1 MSWTSIIDQRRT
13 IEALKSTIAS
23 ERIAHAYLFH
33 GPDGV
38 GKRAVAIEYGKTLLC
53 ERGGTEACGK
63 CLPCTKVS
71 RMVHPDLHIL
81 FPYPS
86 DTDLEDVGE
95 RIRLLGKNPYAAVD
109 FVRRPT
115 LGDPTKS
122 TNKQALYTVSRMHE
136 EVRREMS
143 FKPVEGKYKIAVM
156 TDADLLRTEAANAFL
171 KLLEEPAPRTIF
183 ILTTSRTDR
192 MLPTILSRCQRF
204 RFDPLAPEAIEQEL
218 VEREGTEPA
227 LAATL
232 ARMADGSYT
241 AALDLAQ
248 NEELRGLREL
258 VLDFFRM
265 SYAKKVDRLAD
276 QVEQTARL
284 GRDQVKHVLELML
297 RWVRDLVL
305 YRSLGDDAPLVNV
318 DQRDAI
324 AKFNDNLPDADLEA
338 MASILEEAV
347 ELIERNV
354 HVTLTLTVLSQTLAA
369 AMRGPHSGKLYLPL
383 SDEPLR
389 KSA

>member
-1 MSWTSIIDQRRT
+1 MNIINQRRT
-13 IEALKSTIAS
+13 VEALKSTIAS
-23 ERIAHAYLFH
+23 ERIAHAYLFI

-53 ERGGTEACGK
+53 ERGGTEPCDR
-63 CLPCTKVS
+63 CLPCTKVN

-86 DTDLEDVGE
+86 DTDTKDVAE
-95 RIRLLGKNPYAAVD
+95 RIQLLGENPYAAVD

-122 TNKQALYTVSRMHE
+122 SNKQALYTVARMHE

-143 FKPVEGKYKIAVM
+143 FKPVEGKYKIAIL

-183 ILTTSRTDR
+183 ILTTSRPDR

-204 RFDPLAPEAIEQEL
+204 RFDPLSPEAIEEAL
-218 VEREGTEPA
+218 IGREGIEPA
-227 LAATL
+227 FAAAV

-248 NEELRGLREL
+248 NEELRGLRDL

-265 SYAKKVDRLAD
+265 SYAQDVNRLTD
-276 QVEQTARL
+276 LIEKTARL
-284 GRDQVKHVLELML
+284 GRDQVKHVLDLML
-297 RWVRDLVL
+297 RWIRDVVL
-305 YRSLGDDAPLVNV
+305 YRSLGSEAHLVNV
-318 DQRDAI
+318 DQMDAV
-324 AKFNDNLPDADLEA
+324 AKFNDNLPNADLEA
-338 MASILEEAV
+338 MASAVEEAV
-347 ELIERNV
+347 GLIGRNV

-369 AMRGPHSGKLYLPL
+369 AMRGAESGPLYLPL
-383 SDEPLR
+383 SEEPLR
-389 KSA
+389 MVG